1 MKEGEVASVTQSTA
15 GRYRTPASC
24 FKILIIASL
33 RYPIVQPFAGG
44 LEAHTSSLAAGL
56 RARGHSVTVA
66 GAVGSD
72 PAIVGYEFGTLPVG
86 DASERPDITNH
97 PIVSRAEL
105 AAFTTLVNQLH
116 DGMLG
121 SFDLVH
127 NNALHPY
134 PVEHAS
140 TLPCPLV
147 TTLHTPQ
154 LPWAHNVL
162 GSRRPEPGRRD
173 RQFVAVSRATAEQWR
188 PLIRPL
194 VVRNGVDTATWRLGP
209 GGPAAVWSGR
219 IAAEKAPHL
228 AIDMARAAGLELD
241 IAGPVID
248 EKYYT
253 TKVVPRLG
261 PDVRYVGHLN
271 QTDLADLVGH
281 SRIALVTPVWNE
293 PFGMVAAEAMACGTP
308 VVALARGGLPEI
320 VDARSG
326 RLIPAID
333 ASGFGSAEMSVAVR
347 AMADAADLDRATVRQ
362 RAVARCGVTSMIRG
376 YERVYQDAV
385 QRWDR
390 P

>member
-1 MKEGEVASVTQSTA
+1 VTSVAQSTA
-15 GRYRTPASC
+15 GRSTAPASS

-33 RYPIVQPFAGG
+33 RYPIIQPFAGG
-44 LEAHTSSLAAGL
+44 LEAHTWSLAAGL

-72 PAIVGYEFGTLPVG
+72 PAVVGYEFGALPVG
-86 DASERPDITNH
+86 DVSERPDITNH

-105 AAFTTLVNQLH
+105 EAFTGLMRSLH
-116 DGMLG
+116 EGMLG

-134 PVEHAS
+134 PVEHAH

-147 TTLHTPQ
+147 TTLHTPE
-154 LPWAHNVL
+154 LPWAQQVL
-162 GSRRPEPGRRD
+162 GSRHPEPGRRD
-173 RQFVAVSRATAEQWR
+173 RQFVAVSRATAELWR

-194 VVRNGVDTATWRLGP
+194 VVRNGVDTSTWRLGP
-209 GGPAAVWSGR
+209 GGQGAVWSGR

-228 AIDMARAAGLELD
+228 AIDMAQAAGLELS
-241 IAGPVID
+241 IAGPVVD
-248 EKYYT
+248 EKYYA
-253 TKVVPRLG
+253 TKIVPRLG
-261 PDVRYVGHLN
+261 SNVRYVGHVN
-271 QTDLADLVGH
+271 QTALADLVGH

-320 VDARSG
+320 IDANTG

-333 ASGFGSAEMSVAVR
+333 ASGFSSAEMAAAVR
-347 AMADAADLDRATVRQ
+347 AMTQAAELDRRTVRQ
-362 RAVARCGVTSMIRG
+362 RAVARFGVTSMIRG

-385 QRWDR
+385 RRWER

>member
-1 MKEGEVASVTQSTA
+1 M
-15 GRYRTPASC
+15 
-24 FKILIIASL
+24 
-33 RYPIVQPFAGG
+33 
-44 LEAHTSSLAAGL
+44 
-56 RARGHSVTVA
+56 
-66 GAVGSD
+66 
-72 PAIVGYEFGTLPVG
+72 VGYEFGALPVG

-105 AAFTTLVNQLH
+105 EAFTTLMSQLH

-134 PVEHAS
+134 PVEHAH

-154 LPWAHNVL
+154 LPWAQKVL

-173 RQFVAVSRATAEQWR
+173 RQFVAVSRATAELWR

-194 VVRNGVDTATWRLGP
+194 VVRNGVDTRAWRLGP
-209 GGPAAVWSGR
+209 GGEAAVWSGR

-228 AIDMARAAGLELD
+228 AIDMARAAGLELS

-248 EKYYT
+248 ETYYT
-253 TKVVPRLG
+253 TEIVPRLG
-261 PDVRYVGHLN
+261 PDVRHVGHLN
-271 QTDLADLVGH
+271 RTDLAELVGH

-308 VVALARGGLPEI
+308 VVAIARGGLPEI
-320 VDARSG
+320 VDARTG
-326 RLIPAID
+326 RLIPAVD
-333 ASGFGSAEMSVAVR
+333 ASGFSSAQMS
-347 AMADAADLDRATVRQ
+347 ATVRAITQ
-362 RAVARCGVTSMIRG
+362 AAELDRGTVRQQAVARFGVTAMIRG

-385 QRWDR
+385 LRWER